1 MTPGPHKI
9 LKTTQ
14 SGSLVKIES
23 LNSGNTIGARFWTDG
38 KCVAPMMPDTPWLR
52 RHPVSGELFWTDECD
67 EVATEVPWGDSNEFP
82 GVPFA
87 AEPTLEDYRHTLEA
101 GLAATPEKE
110 RYVRMR
116 LWWATNDP
124 VRQGEN
130 QSLKDRDNLQKL
142 LLLLD
147 ESNANQRLTAAEI
160 CRELGEFDRAATLL
174 EFAYPRGYLR
184 AANLIK
190 SLNEQ
195 KEVEVHELA

>member
-9 LKTTQ
+9 LKTAQT
-14 SGSLVKIES
+14 GSLVKIES

-67 EVATEVPWGDSNEFP
+67 EIATEVPWGDSNEFP

-87 AEPTLEDYRHTLEA
+87 DEPTLEDYRHTLA
-101 GLAATPEKE
+101 TGLASSPEKE

-124 VRQGEN
+124 VRLGETDA
-130 QSLKDRDNLQKL
+130 LKDRDNLQKL
-142 LLLLD
+142 LTLLD

-160 CRELGEFDRAATLL
+160 CRELGEFGRAAALL

-184 AANLIK
+184 AVSLIK
-190 SLNEQ
+190 TLNEQ
-195 KEVEVHELA
+195 KDVEVRELA